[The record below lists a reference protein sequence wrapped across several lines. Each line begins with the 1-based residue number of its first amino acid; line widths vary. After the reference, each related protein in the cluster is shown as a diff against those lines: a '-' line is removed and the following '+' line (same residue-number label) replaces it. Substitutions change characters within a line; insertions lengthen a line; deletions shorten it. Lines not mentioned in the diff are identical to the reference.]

1 MVTFAQLRDA
11 KPGLWQQAADGWQ
24 AEAAHAAQCASEIRA
39 KGKGP
44 VDEHWQDQVGNR
56 AGKTL
61 AELANKFECASDEMR
76 AAVMVLD
83 ALAESIGYAQ
93 SALYGAM
100 EYARKL
106 DVTIADDGSLQLAKG
121 GAGLPIDL
129 IIVQERLDEVL
140 REATQADQKTAAAL
154 RKVGEAVGVTDPEKA
169 VQVDQ
174 VAASHTQMAMLA
186 GDIPTKA
193 DPATVSAWWKSL
205 TAQQRYQ
212 LQLAEPT
219 VIASLDGIPQDV
231 KDTLRGNG
239 KYDRMK
245 FVQWALDHS
254 SDTSID
260 AFHNNCANF
269 VSTALHASGV
279 QYKNNGW
286 GTLDEDNWVEGMQ
299 TGVPAIDSHDYS
311 HSATWSQADKL
322 HDFLTRNGG
331 HQVTLDQAKPGDVIF
346 FDQNSPNPNIPQG
359 QIHHTAVVT
368 AVTPDGDIKYTQ
380 HTDNEQNLS
389 LHGRELHENTV
400 EGQQKVV
407 AVRVNPNWY

>member
-1 MVTFAQLRDA
+1 MVTFAQIRDA
-11 KPGLWQQAADGWQ
+11 KPALWGKAADGWL
-24 AEAAHAAQCASEIRA
+24 AEAKHAAHCANEIRA
-39 KGKGP
+39 RGKGP
-44 VDEHWQDQVGNR
+44 VDEHWPDRVGRR
-56 AGKTL
+56 AGRTL
-61 AELANKFECASDEMR
+61 VDLANRFESASDEMR

-83 ALAESIGYAQ
+83 ALAESIGYVQ
-93 SALYGAM
+93 SALHGAL
-100 EYARKL
+100 EYARSL
-106 DVTIADDGSLQLAKG
+106 NISVADDGSLDLMPG
-121 GAGLPIDL
+121 GSALPIDL
-129 IIVQERLDEVL
+129 IMVQERLDEVL
-140 REATQADQKTAAAL
+140 REATQADRKAADAL
-154 RKVGEAVGVTDPEKA
+154 RKVQGAVGVSDPEKA

-174 VAASHTQMAMLA
+174 VAASHTQMAMLV

-205 TAQQRYQ
+205 TQQQRQ
-212 LQLAEPT
+212 QFQLAEPT
-219 VIASLDGIPQDV
+219 VIAGLGGIPQDV
-231 KDTLRGNG
+231 KDTLRGSG

-245 FVQWALDHS
+245 LVQWALDHS

-368 AVTPDGDIKYTQ
+368 AVTSDGDIKYTQ